1 MSKLRFSIF
10 ILSIFLFIF
19 INLLIFANSNTK
31 YEYKIREVIFNT
43 IDYLY
48 KNPNESQ
55 NSVATFYEQNLVL
68 DMPLIAMSEKL
79 VIAND
84 KILKIF
90 LKSESSG
97 VMI

>member
-84 KILKIF
+84 K
-90 LKSESSG
+90 
-97 VMI
+97 V